1 MSYFIMP
8 AGSRYVAGSHSPLI
22 KKNER
27 AQFADAVELLRE
39 ASEISY
45 GAEAA
50 LESARKEA
58 WAQGYAEGCAAAQH
72 DLNTAL
78 RTFIEAV
85 IAVEKLHAANVAE
98 AAYAATVAMI
108 GEMEDST
115 VAGLIATQ
123 VIAKQKKRDG
133 IRILVSPD
141 NYERLTAS
149 QQDMKSL
156 SVAAN
161 PDLGPTD
168 CHVITENGRIIA
180 DLAIQLAVLRSRWGI
195 KDEDGDGDDAI
206 SGTAGDA

>member
-8 AGSRYVAGSHSPLI
+8 AGSRYLAGSHSPLI

-27 AQFADAVELLRE
+27 AKFADAVALLRE
-39 ASEISY
+39 ASEISD

-50 LESARKEA
+50 LESARQEA
-58 WAQGYAEGCAAAQH
+58 WAQGYAEGCAAAQN

-123 VIAKQKKRDG
+123 VIAKQKERDG
-133 IRILVSPD
+133 ISILVSTD
-141 NYERLTAS
+141 NHARLTSS
-149 QQDMKSL
+149 QQDMESL
-156 SVAAN
+156 AVVAN

-168 CHVITENGRIIA
+168 CHVITANGRIIA
-180 DLAIQLAVLRSRWGI
+180 DLTIQLAVLRDRWGI
-195 KDEDGDGDDAI
+195 EDKDDAI
-206 SGTAGDA
+206 SGAADDA